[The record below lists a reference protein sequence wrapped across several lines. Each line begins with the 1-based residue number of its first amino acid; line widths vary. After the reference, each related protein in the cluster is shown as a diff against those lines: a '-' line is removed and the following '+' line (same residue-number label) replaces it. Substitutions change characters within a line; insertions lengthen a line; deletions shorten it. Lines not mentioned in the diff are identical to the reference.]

1 MMKSKYT
8 IYAEYVS
15 IGSMD
20 MMAEFF
26 RDYDHTITTGLGA
39 FEGVQ
44 EESMRMDII
53 MMNESGGER
62 ELLMKSLKDFE
73 REFCER
79 FNQECIF
86 VTRSVVEIITL

>member
-8 IYAEYVS
+8 VYAEYVS
-15 IGSMD
+15 IAAMD

-39 FEGVQ
+39 YAGIQ

-53 MMNESGGER
+53 MMDESNGDR

-79 FNQECIF
+79 FNQQCVF

>member
-15 IGSMD
+15 LGSMD
-20 MMAEFF
+20 MFAEFF

-39 FEGVQ
+39 FNGVK
-44 EESMRMDII
+44 EESMRMEII
-53 MMNESGGER
+53 LMDESSGNR
-62 ELLMKSLKDFE
+62 ELLIDDLRNFE
-73 REFCER
+73 QEFCER
-79 FNQECIF
+79 FNQQCVF

>member
-15 IGSMD
+15 LGSLD
-20 MMAEFF
+20 MFAEFF

-39 FEGVQ
+39 YDGTK
-44 EESMRMDII
+44 EESMRMEII
-53 MMNESGGER
+53 MMRESGGDR
-62 ELLMKSLKDFE
+62 ELLMKNLKDFE

-79 FNQECIF
+79 FNQQCVF

>member
-8 IYAEYVS
+8 VYAEYVS
-15 IGSMD
+15 IAAMD

-39 FEGVQ
+39 YAGIQ

-53 MMNESGGER
+53 MMSESCGDR
-62 ELLMKSLKDFE
+62 ESLLRDIKTFE
-73 REFCER
+73 ARFCAQ
-79 FNQECIF
+79 FNQVCVF